1 MINAGRKVARSYLP
15 VESDVSKTGDV
26 VELLSLLCDAEYGL
40 ESVWAQ

>member
-26 VELLSLLCDAEYGL
+26 VVELLSLLCDAEYGL
-40 ESVWAQ
+40 